1 MMTIVIGGVVA
12 AAAILFLVFKFG
24 KVRRVLA
31 FDVPI
36 DILSTVALTFMLAGT
51 FVGMMTALFA
61 GAIISI
67 VLFTMKKSIGHDKM
81 TVKGWKPAQRPEWMD
96 HVPHN

>member
-1 MMTIVIGGVVA
+1 MITIVIGGIVA

-24 KVRRVLA
+24 KIRRVLA
-31 FDVPI
+31 FDIPI
-36 DILSTVALTFMLAGT
+36 DILSTVTLTLMLAGT

-67 VLFTMKKSIGHDKM
+67 VLFSMKKTIGHDKI
-81 TVKGWKPAQRPEWMD
+81 TIKGWKQARRPEWMS
-96 HVPHN
+96 HE